1 MAFQKT
7 LTLPSGVSGNYS
19 RISSFTWDRSVREAS
34 AIFAL
39 YVDSAA
45 ASSGKAALVPVIAKL
60 RVSGDKFT
68 PYLGNSIL
76 AGDDIL
82 GQLYLAAKVEPVSCD
97 FGDDVF
103 VDAQDV

>member
-7 LTLPSGVSGNYS
+7 FTLPSGVSGNYA
-19 RISSFTWDRSVREAS
+19 RISSFSWDRSVREA
-34 AIFAL
+34 AATFAL
-39 YVDSAA
+39 YIDAAA

-60 RVSGDKFT
+60 RVSGDKFAL
-68 PYLGNSIL
+68 YLGNAVL

-82 GQLYLAAKVEPVSCD
+82 GQLYLAAKTEPVSCD

-103 VDAQDV
+103 ANAQDV